1 MKLTEFFREQLDREV
16 ERSRK
21 ALEQV
26 PEGKYDWKPHEKS
39 MTMKRLSVLVADMFG
54 WFQFEI
60 DADELDF
67 AKGYDL
73 PDPKT
78 TQDLVD
84 LFDKRY
90 QDGLNSLRGADDAK
104 FSERWKLRRGE
115 DIFMETSKLEIVRQT
130 INHMV
135 HHRGQLSVFMRLKD
149 IPIPSIYGPSADEG
163 QM

>member
-1 MKLTEFFREQLDREV
+1 MAINEGFIKEIEQESGPTRKML
-16 ERSRK
+16 ERIP
-21 ALEQV
+21 
-26 PEGKYDWKPHEKS
+26 PEMFDWKPHEKS
-39 MTMKRLSVLVADMFG
+39 MTMKRLSVLTADMFG

-67 AKGYDL
+67 AKGYDM
-73 PDPKT
+73 PDPET
-78 TQDLVD
+78 TEELVD
-84 LFDKRY
+84 FFDKRFK
-90 QDGLNSLRGADDAK
+90 DGINSLKKANDAK

-115 DIFMETSKLEIVRQT
+115 NIFMETSKLEIVRMT

-149 IPIPSIYGPSADEG
+149 IPVPPIYGPTADEG

>member
-1 MKLTEFFREQLDREV
+1 MSINEGFIKEV
-16 ERSRK
+16 EQESK
-21 ALEQV
+21 ATREMLKRI
-26 PEGKYDWKPHEKS
+26 PTDTFDWKPHEKS
-39 MTMKRLSVLVADMFG
+39 MSMKRLSVLVADMFG

-67 AKGYDL
+67 AKGYDM

-78 TQDLVD
+78 TQELVD
-84 LFDKRY
+84 FFEKRLT
-90 QDGLNSLRGADDAK
+90 DGLASLRGADDAK
-104 FSERWKLRRGE
+104 FSERWTLRNGE
-115 DIFMETSKLEIVRQT
+115 NVFMETSKLEIVRTT

-149 IPIPSIYGPSADEG
+149 IAVPSIYGPSADEG

>member
-1 MKLTEFFREQLDREV
+1 MGINEGFIREV
-16 ERSRK
+16 EQESKSTREMLKRIP
-21 ALEQV
+21 AETFGWQ
-26 PEGKYDWKPHEKS
+26 PHEKS

-67 AKGYDL
+67 AKGYEM

-78 TQDLVD
+78 TEELVEFFERR
-84 LFDKRY
+84 LSE
-90 QDGLNSLRGADDAK
+90 GLASLRGADDAR

-115 DIFMETSKLEIVRQT
+115 NIFMDTTKLEIVRQT

-135 HHRGQLSVFMRLKD
+135 HHRGQLSVYLRLND
-149 IPIPSIYGPSADEG
+149 IPVPSIYGPTADEG

>member
-1 MKLTEFFREQLDREV
+1 MSINAGFIKEIEQESKSAREMLKRIPAE
-16 ERSRK
+16 SF
-21 ALEQV
+21 
-26 PEGKYDWKPHEKS
+26 DWKPHEKS
-39 MTMKRLSVLVADMFG
+39 MTMKRLAVLVADMFG

-67 AKGYDL
+67 AKGYDM

-78 TQDLVD
+78 AQDLVD
-84 LFDKRY
+84 FFEKRLN
-90 QDGLNSLRGADDAK
+90 DGLTSLRGADDAK

-115 DIFMETSKLEIVRQT
+115 NIFMETSRLEIVRQT

-149 IPIPSIYGPSADEG
+149 IAVPPIYGPTADEG

>member
-1 MKLTEFFREQLDREV
+1 MSINEGFIKEIEQESKATREMLKRIPAA
-16 ERSRK
+16 SF
-21 ALEQV
+21 
-26 PEGKYDWKPHEKS
+26 DWKPHEKS

-67 AKGYDL
+67 AKGYDM

-78 TQDLVD
+78 TDDLVD
-84 LFDKRY
+84 FFEKRLN
-90 QDGLNSLRGADDAK
+90 DGLTSLRGADDAR
-104 FSERWKLRRGE
+104 FAERWKLRRGE
-115 DIFMETSKLEIVRQT
+115 NIFMETTKLEIVRMT

-135 HHRGQLSVFMRLKD
+135 HHRGQLSVFMRLKE
-149 IPIPSIYGPSADEG
+149 IAVPPIYGPTADEG

>member
-1 MKLTEFFREQLDREV
+1 MSINEGFIKEIEQESKSAREMLKRIP
-16 ERSRK
+16 
-21 ALEQV
+21 
-26 PEGKYDWKPHEKS
+26 PETFDWKPHEKS

-67 AKGYDL
+67 AKGYEM

-78 TQDLVD
+78 TVELVD
-84 LFDKRY
+84 FFEKRLN
-90 QDGLNSLRGADDAK
+90 DGLNSLRGADDAK
-104 FSERWKLRRGE
+104 FSERWKLRRGD
-115 DIFMETSKLEIVRQT
+115 DIFMDTTKLDIVRLT
-130 INHMV
+130 INHKV

-149 IPIPSIYGPSADEG
+149 IAVPPIYGPTADEG